1 MRPERAPDFDARA
14 QHYDTL
20 RPQNDA
26 WWSRFHALV
35 ELGDLR
41 GRRILDIG
49 CGTGQLAS
57 ALVDQARAKVWGV
70 DPSIEMLR
78 VARERVP
85 RGVGV
90 RQARAEALPFRD
102 AWFERATMSLVVDL
116 VDRPAGLRRGPPGDS
131 GPGEGSRSPLF
142 AHEHFEGVLAQ
153 RPVSADC
160 RDRPRALSRRER
172 SCRQSSRRQGS
183 SPFGPSS
190 LSSFDE
196 LDRET
201 ALERIRGRHI
211 STFDL
216 LDEDEID
223 EGTQRAEAELPD
235 LIVRRF
241 EQLVVVAA

>member
-102 AWFERATMSLVVDL
+102 AWFERATMSLVVHL
-116 VDRPAGLRRGPPGDS
+116 VDRPAAFAEARRVTGTG
-131 GPGEGSRSPLF
+131 GRLAIATF
-142 AHEHFEGVLAQ
+142 AHEHFEVYWLNALFPRIAEIDRARFPAESELSAELEAAGFESVRSVL
-153 RPVSADC
+153 V
-160 RDRPRALSRRER
+160 
-172 SCRQSSRRQGS
+172 
-183 SPFGPSS
+183 
-190 LSSFDE
+190 SSFDE

>member
-1 MRPERAPDFDARA
+1 VRPERAPDFDARA

-102 AWFERATMSLVVDL
+102 AAFDAGLPAPAQHFRPGDKSPRPAPAHWTVTKMMDQHAYMRITAEDDLRVGDMIAFDISHPCLTFDKWRLLPILNADYQVVDL
-116 VDRPAGLRRGPPGDS
+116 IQTFNFHGWNDAPEVLEPLLFYVLHRASNEITDPAKLGATGR
-131 GPGEGSRSPLF
+131 EGRK
-142 AHEHFEGVLAQ
+142 
-153 RPVSADC
+153 
-160 RDRPRALSRRER
+160 
-172 SCRQSSRRQGS
+172 
-183 SPFGPSS
+183 
-190 LSSFDE
+190 
-196 LDRET
+196 
-201 ALERIRGRHI
+201 
-211 STFDL
+211 
-216 LDEDEID
+216 D
-223 EGTQRAEAELPD
+223 EGNPHASR
-235 LIVRRF
+235 
-241 EQLVVVAA
+241 